1 MRSDIAPC
9 TSGTVVE
16 IHAQETIMDLYILIK
31 TIVPF
36 YEGDAWKIEIL
47 VRQGEEKKKRKKKKR
62 TLNIMLGLIHQ
73 VRPDKY

>member
-9 TSGTVVE
+9 ASGTVVE

-47 VRQGEEKKKRKKKKR
+47 VRQGEEKKTKKASSEHHAWINSSSPSR
-62 TLNIMLGLIHQ
+62 
-73 VRPDKY
+73 

>member
-31 TIVPF
+31 TTVPF
-36 YEGDAWKIEIL
+36 YEGDARKIEIL
-47 VRQGEEKKKRKKKKR
+47 VRQGEKKKRKKKKKAYSEHHAWINSSSPSR
-62 TLNIMLGLIHQ
+62 
-73 VRPDKY
+73 